1 MIKKEKFLENSV
13 DSIFINQAETI
24 ICQMKK
30 CVCKI
35 ISKNNARF
43 TGFFCKIPYPDKAH
57 LLPVLATTDFAIE
70 PDIKEGNIKIS
81 IDNDKEFKEINL
93 INRKIF
99 KNRELYTC
107 FIELIPEDKI
117 NDFLEIDENIFK
129 ENQELSYI
137 KNSIYVLHYIK
148 GENVAMNP
156 GILKKINK
164 NNFEHLCNTKDGSS
178 GGPILLLKTCKVIG
192 IHWGSSNHL
201 NFNFGTLI
209 KYSIE
214 EFIKNNVGK

>member
-13 DSIFINQAETI
+13 DSIFINQAEKI
-24 ICQMKK
+24 IYQMKK
-30 CVCKI
+30 CVCKF
-35 ISKNNARF
+35 ISKENGRL
-43 TGFFCKIPYPDKAH
+43 TGFLCKIPYPDKAH
-57 LLPVLATTDFAIE
+57 LLPVLASTDFAIE
-70 PDIKEGNIKIS
+70 PYIKEGNIKIS
-81 IDNDKEFKEINL
+81 IDNDKEFKEIKL
-93 INRKIF
+93 ANRKIF

-192 IHWGSSNHL
+192 IHWGSNHL

-209 KYSIE
+209 KYSIK
-214 EFIKNNVGK
+214 EFIKNNIGK

>member
-192 IHWGSSNHL
+192 IHWGSSKTF

-214 EFIKNNVGK
+214 EFIKNNIGK